1 MNITI
6 TYTDGVKS
14 KLSCVIELYQPNNTE
29 QLLIVDDVGHRMEVD
44 KRIIKKIEVKP

>member
-14 KLSCVIELYQPNNTE
+14 KLNCIIELYQPNNTE

>member
-1 MNITI
+1 MSITI

-14 KLSCVIELYQPNNTE
+14 KLSCIIELYQPNNTE
-29 QLLIVDDVGHRMEVD
+29 QLLIVDDVGHRMEID